1 MNAFFAA
8 FTARSTSFL
17 DPKEIVANGTF
28 RADILKRCSS
38 AIKFLQNSKK
48 KIIINSFM
56 NKFIKIISDFGPLLI
71 FFIFYKK
78 YGMGGAILPLIIATL
93 ISVVFMYYIEKKIS
107 PMPLIGAAL
116 VSIFGGLT
124 LYFDNKIFFYMKPTI
139 INILF
144 ALILIYGKLFLGKS
158 LLQSILENSIK
169 LKDEGWKILT
179 DRWIYFFIFLA
190 LLNEIIWRTQSE
202 DLWVKFKVFGIL
214 PITFIFTLFQIKII
228 EKFRITNV

>member
-1 MNAFFAA
+1 LVDILFVSKF
-8 FTARSTSFL
+8 
-17 DPKEIVANGTF
+17 KEIEANGTF
-28 RADILKRCSS
+28 KADILKLYSF

-78 YGMGGAILPLIIATL
+78 YGMTGAILPLIIATL
-93 ISVVFMYYIEKKIS
+93 ISVVLMYYIENKIS

-144 ALILIYGKLFLGKS
+144 ALVLIYSKFFLKKS
-158 LLQSILENSIK
+158 LLQSLLENSIK

-214 PITFIFTLFQIKII
+214 PITFVFTLFQIKII
-228 EKFRITNV
+228 EKFKVTNV

>member
-1 MNAFFAA
+1 
-8 FTARSTSFL
+8 
-17 DPKEIVANGTF
+17 
-28 RADILKRCSS
+28 
-38 AIKFLQNSKK
+38 
-48 KIIINSFM
+48 
-56 NKFIKIISDFGPLLI
+56 
-71 FFIFYKK
+71 
-78 YGMGGAILPLIIATL
+78 
-93 ISVVFMYYIEKKIS
+93 
-107 PMPLIGAAL
+107 
-116 VSIFGGLT
+116 
-124 LYFDNKIFFYMKPTI
+124 MKPTI

-144 ALILIYGKLFLGKS
+144 ALILIYGKLFLEKS

>member
-1 MNAFFAA
+1 
-8 FTARSTSFL
+8 
-17 DPKEIVANGTF
+17 
-28 RADILKRCSS
+28 
-38 AIKFLQNSKK
+38 
-48 KIIINSFM
+48 
-56 NKFIKIISDFGPLLI
+56 
-71 FFIFYKK
+71 
-78 YGMGGAILPLIIATL
+78 MGGAILPLIIATL
-93 ISVVFMYYIEKKIS
+93 ISVAFMYYIEKKI
-107 PMPLIGAAL
+107 PTMPLIGAAL

-144 ALILIYGKLFLGKS
+144 ALILIYGKLFLEKS

-202 DLWVKFKVFGIL
+202 DFWVKFKVFGIL

-228 EKFRITNV
+228 EKFRVTNV

>member
-1 MNAFFAA
+1 
-8 FTARSTSFL
+8 
-17 DPKEIVANGTF
+17 
-28 RADILKRCSS
+28 
-38 AIKFLQNSKK
+38 
-48 KIIINSFM
+48 M

-144 ALILIYGKLFLGKS
+144 ALILIYGKLFLEKS

-214 PITFIFTLFQIKII
+214 PITFIFTLLQIKII